1 MIAININDIKYE
13 ITTEP
18 TVEQWK
24 SLMKYDF
31 NDGSQWT
38 AIVNELTGAPLDDL
52 NSMDYD
58 QKRLAVVMIAHG
70 ITERLPVKLTDFN
83 ELEFGQWIDCEYYL
97 AMGLE
102 KSIDQIVERLGYDTQ
117 LAQEAL
123 YIVETYMAWR
133 ESIYKQYSA
142 LFSYDDPDMDEIVE
156 QNPKTA
162 QEVGKGW
169 YNILVDLAQENVL
182 QIEPVTKLK
191 IKEALNF
198 MAVRKEKQLE
208 EIRKQ
213 KQKQRND
220 LQRNRR

>member
-1 MIAININDIKYE
+1 
-13 ITTEP
+13 
-18 TVEQWK
+18 
-24 SLMKYDF
+24 
-31 NDGSQWT
+31 
-38 AIVNELTGAPLDDL
+38 
-52 NSMDYD
+52 
-58 QKRLAVVMIAHG
+58 
-70 ITERLPVKLTDFN
+70 
-83 ELEFGQWIDCEYYL
+83 
-97 AMGLE
+97 
-102 KSIDQIVERLGYDTQ
+102 
-117 LAQEAL
+117 
-123 YIVETYMAWR
+123 MAWR
-133 ESIYKQYSA
+133 ESIYKQYKA